1 MENNFNN
8 KKWDYKY
15 FSLFDTVECPQ
26 CGNSITVN
34 KTYKYHKCVYCPCHF
49 EITTKNNKKKS
60 IINIKED
67 DEWKKHW
74 KNIKKNNNSKINSK

>member
-15 FSLFDTVECPQ
+15 FALFDTVECPQ
-26 CGNSITVN
+26 CGNSVTVN
-34 KTYKYHKCVYCPCHF
+34 KTYKYHKCMYCPCHF
-49 EITTKNNKKKS
+49 EITTNNKKKS

-67 DEWKKHW
+67 DDWKKHW